1 MKHGD
6 VFLRRGPLM
15 LAKAWQESLAGRFA
29 AWLLRS
35 GRQSSFYRWAA
46 GSADYSRQDAVR
58 HSLAGRILATAARL
72 AAWPLERA
80 GAAVRRGLP
89 GSLFLNIKPNP
100 VLKNSIALRSLAG
113 IRVETL
119 LWVVFSYIVVDYA
132 LRRSP
137 ATAFWAG
144 NWDELLLVFAF
155 LAWPVQMAL
164 RGRLTYRLTPLDLPI
179 LLYLAA
185 AVFLFLVRSPQT
197 GIAVEGLRVYVE
209 YIFWYFVAGNLLLN
223 KSQARA
229 LVNWLVAL
237 GALVALHGVYQY
249 IIGVQI
255 PSTWL
260 DATESGVRTRVFSI
274 VGSPNVLG
282 SFLVLVIPITIS
294 QLLSARSRLQ
304 KYLYALCLV
313 PMALSLTF
321 TYSRGAW
328 LAMAGALVVYG
339 LIYNWRILLALAAA
353 AYAAP
358 KLVPGIA
365 SRIGYMLSPA
375 YFLSSARAG
384 RVARWNM
391 AADKLQSHP
400 LTGEGFGRF
409 GGAVAARHIPSS
421 IYVDNFYLKTAAES
435 GIIGLA
441 AFLWLLVN
449 GVRCALNSYR
459 RLTDPYL
466 KGLAGGLIAG
476 LLGVLLHNTVEN
488 IFEVPM
494 MTTYFWLLLGMTA
507 ALPHLEGQESP
518 PVE

>member
-1 MKHGD
+1 MITQ
-6 VFLRRGPLM
+6 
-15 LAKAWQESLAGRFA
+15 AWQESLAGRFA
-29 AWLLRS
+29 AGLARS
-35 GRQSSFYRWAA
+35 GRQSAFYRWAA
-46 GSADYSRQDAVR
+46 GTAQYDRQDAVR
-58 HSLAGRILATAARL
+58 HSLTGRVLAWAAGMVAR
-72 AAWPLERA
+72 PLERA
-80 GAAVRRGLP
+80 GEAIRRGLP
-89 GSLFLNIKPNP
+89 GCLLLNVKPHP
-100 VLKNSIALRSLAG
+100 VLSGSIFLRNLAG

-119 LWVVFSYIVVDYA
+119 LWLVFSYIIVDYG

-144 NWDELLLVFAF
+144 NWDELLLIFAA

-164 RGRLTYRLTPLDLPI
+164 RGRLVYRLTPLDLPI

-185 AVFLFLVRSPQT
+185 ATFLFLVRSPQP
-197 GIAVEGLRVYVE
+197 GIAIEGIRVYVE
-209 YIFWYFVAGNLLLN
+209 YIFWFFVAANLMQN
-223 KSQARA
+223 KRQARA
-229 LVNWLVAL
+229 LVNGLVAL
-237 GALVALHGVYQY
+237 GTLVAIHGVYQY

-255 PSTWL
+255 PTTWL

-282 SFLVLVIPITIS
+282 SFLVLVIPITVS
-294 QLLSARSRLQ
+294 QVLSARSRLL
-304 KYLYALCLV
+304 KYLYVLCLT
-313 PMALSLTF
+313 PMALSLIF

-328 LAMAGALVVYG
+328 LAMAGAFVIYG
-339 LIYNWRILLALAAA
+339 LIYNWRILLALGAA

-358 KLVPGIA
+358 KLIPGIS
-365 SRIGYMLSPA
+365 SRIAYMLSPA
-375 YFLSSARAG
+375 YLLSSARAG

-391 AADKLQSHP
+391 ALDKLKNHP

-421 IYVDNFYLKTAAES
+421 HYVDNFYLKTAAES

-441 AFLWLLVN
+441 ALVWLFVS

-476 LLGVLLHNTVEN
+476 LLGVLLHNGVEN

-494 MTTYFWLLLGMTA
+494 MSTYFWFLLGMTA
-507 ALPHLEGQESP
+507 ALPHLEGQETP

>member
-1 MKHGD
+1 
-6 VFLRRGPLM
+6 LIS
-15 LAKAWQESLAGRFA
+15 AKAWQESLTGRFA
-29 AWLLRS
+29 LLLRRS
-35 GRQSSFYRWAA
+35 GRQSLFFRWAA
-46 GSADYSRQDAVR
+46 GSAGYSRQNTVR
-58 HSLAGRILATAARL
+58 RSMTGGALAAAARL
-72 AAWPLERA
+72 AAQPLERA

-89 GSLFLNIKPNP
+89 GSLFLKIKPHP
-100 VLKNSIALRSLAG
+100 VLSHTLAWRSLAG
-113 IRVETL
+113 VRAETL
-119 LWVVFSYIVVDYA
+119 LWVVFSYILVDYA

-144 NWDELLLVFAF
+144 NWDELLLIFAF

-164 RGRLTYRLTPLDLPI
+164 RGNLTYRLTPLDLPI
-179 LLYLAA
+179 LLYLAV
-185 AVFLFLVRSPQT
+185 AVFLFLIRSPQT
-197 GIAVEGLRVYVE
+197 SIAVEGLRVYVE
-209 YIFWYFVAGNLLLN
+209 YLFWYFVAANLLLN
-223 KSQARA
+223 KNQARA

-237 GALVALHGVYQY
+237 GAAVAVHGVYQY
-249 IIGVQI
+249 ILGVPI

-260 DATESGVRTRVFSI
+260 DAAESDVRTRVFSI

-294 QLLSARSRLQ
+294 QFLSAPGRLR

-313 PMALSLTF
+313 PMALSLFF

-328 LAMAGALVVYG
+328 LAIAGAMAIYG
-339 LIYNWRILLALAAA
+339 LIYNWRLLLALAAA

-375 YFLSSARAG
+375 YLVSSARAG

-391 AADKLQSHP
+391 ALERLNNRP
-400 LTGEGFGRF
+400 LAGEGFGRF

-421 IYVDNFYLKTAAES
+421 AYVDNFYLKTAAES
-435 GIIGLA
+435 GLVGLA
-441 AFLWLLVN
+441 AYLWLMFS

-494 MTTYFWLLLGMTA
+494 MSTYFWLLLGVTA
-507 ALPHLEGQESP
+507 ALPHLEGQASP
-518 PVE
+518 PAE

>member
-1 MKHGD
+1 M
-6 VFLRRGPLM
+6 F
-15 LAKAWQESLAGRFA
+15 AQAWQESLAGRLA
-29 AWLLRS
+29 AGLARS
-35 GRQSSFYRWAA
+35 GRQSAFYRWVTGTAQ
-46 GSADYSRQDAVR
+46 YSRQDAVR
-58 HSLAGRILATAARL
+58 HSLAGRVLAYAAGLAAR
-72 AAWPLERA
+72 PLERA
-80 GAAVRRGLP
+80 GEAIRRGLP
-89 GSLFLNIKPNP
+89 GSLLLNIKLHPALSGSI
-100 VLKNSIALRSLAG
+100 VLRNLAG

-119 LWVVFSYIVVDYA
+119 LWLVFSYIIVDYA

-137 ATAFWAG
+137 GTAFLAG

-164 RGRLTYRLTPLDLPI
+164 RGRLTYRLTPLDIPI
-179 LLYLAA
+179 LLYLAV
-185 AVFLFLVRSPQT
+185 AVFLFLARSPQIGVAIE
-197 GIAVEGLRVYVE
+197 GIRVYVE
-209 YIFWYFVAGNLLLN
+209 YIFWFFVAGNLLLN
-223 KSQARA
+223 KRQARA
-229 LVNWLVAL
+229 LVNGLVAL
-237 GALVALHGVYQY
+237 GTLVAIHGVYQY

-255 PSTWL
+255 PTTWL

-282 SFLVLVIPITIS
+282 SFLVLVIPITVS
-294 QLLSARSRLQ
+294 QVLSVRGRPQ
-304 KYLYALCLV
+304 KYFYVLCLA
-313 PMALSLTF
+313 PMVLSLIF

-328 LAMAGALVVYG
+328 LAMFGAFVIYG
-339 LIYNWRILLALAAA
+339 LIYNWRILLALGAA

-358 KLVPGIA
+358 KLIPGIS
-365 SRIGYMLSPA
+365 SRIAYMLSPA
-375 YFLSSARAG
+375 YLLSSARAG

-391 AADKLQSHP
+391 AMDKVKNHP

-441 AFLWLLVN
+441 ALVWLFVN

-476 LLGVLLHNTVEN
+476 LLGVLLHNGVEN

-494 MTTYFWLLLGMTA
+494 MSTYFWLLLGMTA
-507 ALPHLEGQESP
+507 ALPHLEGQETP